1 MYELIDMI
9 EQRVHVSV
17 SVTSLSVRASG
28 RIAMIKLSK
37 GIVRNV
43 TKMITYKS
51 LASEKTV

>member
-43 TKMITYKS
+43 TKMNDDR
-51 LASEKTV
+51 